1 MIVQASILERCREQ
15 TIRLRSAQTAER
27 VKRCRT
33 LQRAAV
39 LQLRNGLLSS
49 RSKVV
54 IMIYMAATK
63 TNSNKWSDEDRRNF
77 GDRNILRAQTI
88 PNKKRVARRR
98 ACRDKA
104 RWD

>member
-1 MIVQASILERCREQ
+1 MP
-15 TIRLRSAQTAER
+15 
-27 VKRCRT
+27 
-33 LQRAAV
+33 
-39 LQLRNGLLSS
+39 S
-49 RSKVV
+49 RSKVD

-63 TNSNKWSDEDRRNF
+63 NSNKWSDEDRRNF
-77 GDRNILRAQTI
+77 GDRNFLRAQTI